1 MEKITLER
9 KLSSLV
15 YMMYK
20 RKKTGDYVV
29 QLVSH
34 DEVHGEQFTASSKM
48 EVIKTLEDIATRHA
62 DLIGALNE

>member
-20 RKKTGDYVV
+20 RKKDGVYIV
-29 QLVSH
+29 QLIAH
-34 DEVHGEQFTASSKM
+34 DAVHGEQFEAASKF
-48 EVIKTLEDIATRHA
+48 EVKQILENIATRHA
-62 DLIGALNE
+62 DLMEALN